1 MGEGKNALD
10 FGVVKQKTIGGI
22 DVKVIK
28 RDGTTVDFDRSKIAV
43 AITKANNA
51 VDEDLRIDDEKIE
64 EIVKS
69 IEDIHRP
76 RVLVEDIQDMVES
89 KLMETGHYEL
99 MKAYIIYRYN
109 RALIRKANTTDES
122 ILSLIKNSNKDVME
136 ENSNK
141 NAVMAATQRDLIA
154 GEVSKDLTKR
164 LLLPEKISKAH
175 AEGAIHFHDADYFL
189 QPIFNCCL
197 INIGDMLDNGTV
209 MNGKLIESP
218 KSFQVACTIM
228 TQIIA
233 SVACGQYGGQSVDI
247 SHLGKYLRKSRD
259 KFRTQLYDAFAGEL
273 SHDVIEEIV
282 SQRLSDELRS
292 GVQTIQY
299 QINTLMTTNGQSPF
313 VTIFLNLKPDD
324 EYIEENAMIIE
335 EILRQ
340 RYEGIKNECGVY
352 VTPAFP
358 KLVYVLDEHNCLKGG
373 KYDYITRLAVKCSAK
388 RLYPDYISAK
398 KMRENYAGN
407 VFSPMGCRSFLAP
420 WKDEDGNYKFEG
432 RFNQGVVSINLPQI
446 GILAKGDEDCF
457 WKLFDERLEL
467 CREALMC
474 RHMALEGTISDTSP
488 VHWQYGAIARLEK
501 GETIDK
507 YLHGGYSTISLG
519 YIGLY
524 EVTKLMKG
532 VSHTTPEGLDFALRV
547 MNHMREACDKWK
559 QETGIG
565 FALYGTPA
573 ESLCYRF
580 ARIDKERFGT
590 IKDVT
595 DKGYYTNSYH
605 VDVREDIDAFEKFRF
620 ESQFQKIS
628 SGGAISYIEIP
639 NMRHNLPAL
648 ESLVKF
654 IYDNIQYAEFN
665 TKSDYCHVCGYD
677 GEIIINDDFEWEC
690 PVCHNKDQKKMN
702 VTRRT
707 CGYLGENFWN
717 VGKTKEIK
725 ARVLHI

>member
-1 MGEGKNALD
+1 M
-10 FGVVKQKTIGGI
+10 
-22 DVKVIK
+22 KVIK
-28 RDGTTVDFDRSKIAV
+28 RDGTTVDFDRSKIIT
-43 AITKANNA
+43 AIQKANAA
-51 VDEDLRIDDEKIE
+51 VDAEHRVSDSQIETIVRNIESKKKLRL
-64 EIVKS
+64 
-69 IEDIHRP
+69 
-76 RVLVEDIQDMVES
+76 LVEDIQDMVEKALMDMGKFTLS
-89 KLMETGHYEL
+89 KT
-99 MKAYIIYRYN
+99 YIIYRYE
-109 RALIRKANTTDES
+109 RALVRHANTTDES

-141 NAVMAATQRDLIA
+141 NAVMASTQRDLIA

-164 LLLPEKISKAH
+164 ILLPEEISKAH
-175 AEGAIHFHDADYFL
+175 EEGAIHFHDADYFL

-197 INIGDMLDNGTV
+197 INISDMLDNGTV

-233 SVACGQYGGQSVDI
+233 AVASSQYGGQSVDI
-247 SHLGKYLRKSRD
+247 SHLGKYLRRSREKFKSNLQ
-259 KFRTQLYDAFAGEL
+259 KLFEGEL
-273 SHDVIEEIV
+273 DEATIEKIADA
-282 SQRLSDELRS
+282 RLRDELRS

-313 VTIFLNLKPDD
+313 VTIFMHIREDD
-324 EYIEENAMIIE
+324 EYVEENAMIIE
-335 EILRQ
+335 EILNQ
-340 RYEGIKNECGVY
+340 RYQGIKNEKDVY

-358 KLVYVLDEHNCLKGG
+358 KLIYVLDECNCLKGG
-373 KYDYITRLAVKCSAK
+373 KYDYITKLAVKCSAK

-398 KMRENYAGN
+398 KMRENYEGN
-407 VFSPMGCRSFLAP
+407 VFSPMGCRSFLSP
-420 WKDEDGNYKFEG
+420 YKDENGNYKFEG

-446 GILAKGDEDCF
+446 GIIADGDLDEF
-457 WKLFDERLEL
+457 WRLFDERLEL
-467 CREALMC
+467 CKKALLC
-474 RHMALEGTISDTSP
+474 RHESLEGTLSDTSP

-524 EVTKLMKG
+524 EVTKLMTG
-532 VSHTTPEGLDFALRV
+532 VSHTDPHGIDFAKQV
-547 MNHMREACDKWK
+547 MAHMRKRCEEWK
-559 QETGIG
+559 AETGLG
-565 FALYGTPA
+565 FGLYGTPA

-590 IKDVT
+590 ILDVT

-605 VDVREDIDAFEKFRF
+605 VDVRENIDAFSKFTF
-620 ESQFQKIS
+620 ESQFQTIS
-628 SGGAISYIEIP
+628 SGGAISYVEIP
-639 NMRHNLPAL
+639 NMRHNLEAL
-648 ESLVKF
+648 EDVVRF

-665 TKSDYCHVCGYD
+665 TKSDYCHECGFD
-677 GEIIINDDFEWEC
+677 GEIIVNDDNEWEC
-690 PVCHNKDQKKMN
+690 PACHNKDHKKMN

-725 ARVLHI
+725 SRVLHL